1 LVWSPAWSLHIAA
14 TTMTTTNQTFDTLS
28 VDQLAPVTGGGI
40 GSMIGGM
47 FGAKGQ
53 QWGAF
58 ADNILGMFGGLGGAA
73 GAGGG
78 AGGLGGILKMFGG
91 LGGGAKTSSSPTP
104 STGSSAPAP
113 ADAGAGSAE

>member
-1 LVWSPAWSLHIAA
+1 M
-14 TTMTTTNQTFDTLS
+14 TMTNQTFQTLS

-53 QWGAF
+53 QWGAL
-58 ADNILGMFGGLGGAA
+58 ADNIFGMFGGLGG
-73 GAGGG
+73 GASAGG

-91 LGGGAKTSSSPTP
+91 LGGGSRSSTSGTTP
-104 STGSSAPAP
+104 PPTGSSAPA
-113 ADAGAGSAE
+113 AGDAGAGSAE